1 MKTQIQSHDHVAALI
16 QALPQHKR
24 HSEVRVLTRRGWR
37 NVSHLKELAANCQA
51 KGVDVTSAFRFLGL
65 A

>member
-37 NVSHLKELAANCQA
+37 SVTHLKELADSCKAN
-51 KGVDVTSAFRFLGL
+51 GVDATSAFRFLGL